1 MMNPKNGPIAT
12 MNSLR
17 ILTSILA
24 ICHFHSLR
32 QVYTLLRV
40 GHKEE
45 KRLEFC
51 TFWKKNRGFDVIVF
65 AWQWSKIQQNG
76 LRKYNYLKPI
86 QETLN

>member
-1 MMNPKNGPIAT
+1 MMNPKNCPIAT
-12 MNSLR
+12 MSSLK
-17 ILTSILA
+17 ILTSILG

-51 TFWKKNRGFDVIVF
+51 TFWKINGGSDVMDF
-65 AWQWSKIQQNG
+65 A
-76 LRKYNYLKPI
+76 
-86 QETLN
+86 

>member
-51 TFWKKNRGFDVIVF
+51 TFWKNTGVLTSLFLPG
-65 AWQWSKIQQNG
+65 SG
-76 LRKYNYLKPI
+76 RKSNKMG
-86 QETLN
+86 